1 MVYDISYVIID
12 TLNYELSRYALER
25 SLERFPLNN
34 LLLFT
39 DEPRKW
45 NGYDVIP
52 IQKIGRTEDYN
63 RVIFYELPKYLKTS
77 YALVMQFDGYVL
89 SGDRFQPQFLE
100 YDYIG
105 AAWPHHSI
113 YNVGNGGFSLRSKKL
128 IESISDYLLPSDLSK
143 PEDVVICRFLRNRLE
158 HDLNIKFADEV
169 VASKFSYEMKS
180 SEFETFGFHG
190 LYNLPKVM
198 SDDIEI
204 LLENLTPQLL
214 VRFFRAFH
222 NSCLQLP
229 KVQKEKYLN
238 FLAENASDLR
248 RYAEKIGAN

>member
-1 MVYDISYVIID
+1 M
-12 TLNYELSRYALER
+12 
-25 SLERFPLNN
+25 
-34 LLLFT
+34 
-39 DEPRKW
+39 
-45 NGYDVIP
+45 
-52 IQKIGRTEDYN
+52 
-63 RVIFYELPKYLKTS
+63 
-77 YALVMQFDGYVL
+77 
-89 SGDRFQPQFLE
+89 
-100 YDYIG
+100 
-105 AAWPHHSI
+105 
-113 YNVGNGGFSLRSKKL
+113 
-128 IESISDYLLPSDLSK
+128 LPSDLSK